1 MVLLMMIHDR
11 HPPPQNRI
19 EPPSGP
25 CLGISLHFRYC
36 PATTPVCSHVCCH
49 WISAFQV
56 FLWPQAY
63 DLCDASFLRLSSAI
77 SSTAFC
83 ISGFGLSVAAHCC
96 ISRVYGQ
103 VFVFRRCACTEMPKQ
118 GPLGASM
125 RFWGCGWQSRII
137 ITWCRIAFSGSGCV
151 CVFHL

>member
-1 MVLLMMIHDR
+1 MSTLMMIHDR

-83 ISGFGLSVAAHCC
+83 ISGFGLSVAAHSC

-125 RFWGCGWQSRII
+125 RFWGGGWQSRII